1 MRISVKSTRDPF
13 YGAAR
18 LRLRCLLPN
27 SWTSTVSQSSTRVR
41 AWRALDRHRQSSEW
55 SRPQVGL
62 VRRMH
67 CDLQSGSARFD
78 IMYEVGI
85 VVMGT
90 WGISLRRDSADAVC
104 CPLEE
109 LDVRNNL

>member
-1 MRISVKSTRDPF
+1 MAKTQAPSTRLMDLH
-13 YGAAR
+13 G
-18 LRLRCLLPN
+18 
-27 SWTSTVSQSSTRVR
+27 VSVEYASEGPGG
-41 AWRALDRHRQSSEW
+41 LQSSEL

-90 WGISLRRDSADAVC
+90 LGISLRRDSADAV
-104 CPLEE
+104 
-109 LDVRNNL
+109 